1 MKYEVI
7 KNDVIYQVVD
17 ENGGFHAEGIC
28 LSNVIMWA
36 LMSLDEDALI
46 EVDPDMKCH
55 NCEKKSC
62 VLF

>member
-17 ENGGFHAEGIC
+17 ENGRIYNEGMC

-46 EVDPDMKCH
+46 EADPDMRCQRE
-55 NCEKKSC
+55 CLSC